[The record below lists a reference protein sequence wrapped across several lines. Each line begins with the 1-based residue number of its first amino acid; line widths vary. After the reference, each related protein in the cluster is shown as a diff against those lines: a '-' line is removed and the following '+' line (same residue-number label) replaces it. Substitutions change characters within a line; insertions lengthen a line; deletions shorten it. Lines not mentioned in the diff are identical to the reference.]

1 MKSIKSVLILLF
13 MGLLI
18 VGCSSKEEESSSSE
32 QSSDLTIYT
41 TVYPLQYIV
50 EEIAGDTI
58 TVNSVFPPGADGHTY
73 EPTSKE
79 MTEFAKSDAFIYI
92 GEGMEAFAE
101 SIAGALETQDV
112 KLIEIGKHEKLFQK
126 GAHSHNHAHGDDD
139 HDHDSHGHE
148 EDDHDHDG
156 HDHGDVGSVEIDGLA
171 DHYHTGDEIH
181 LTATPTEATDHD
193 HWHWFTLDPDAE
205 EWEVVEG
212 QSTDHFEGEATVSD
226 QQIKAVLYG
235 DDHDVVAESEPI
247 TIHID
252 DHGHDDHA
260 HGDDDHDHDSHG
272 HEEDDH
278 DHDAHGHEEDDHDHG
293 AHAHGDVGSV
303 EIEGLAGHYHTGD
316 EIHLTA
322 TPAEATDHDHWHWFT
337 LDPDGEDWEVVEGQA
352 TDHFEGEATV
362 ADQQIK
368 AVLYGDDH
376 DVIAESEPVTIAID
390 DHSEHD
396 PHIWTDPLRVVQVAE
411 IVKEE
416 LIALNPSEEDLY
428 NENFEALK
436 EKLIALDEKFTNLL
450 EQKENKYII
459 VPHAAFGYWEERYG
473 IEQIAISGL
482 STEEE
487 PSQKALVEV
496 MTAADEH
503 DIEYI
508 LYEQNSENRLS
519 KVIQDEI
526 GAEALTI
533 HNLEVRTE
541 EDIENEKDYISLM
554 EENLEILD
562 KVTK

>member
-1 MKSIKSVLILLF
+1 MKFIKSVLILLF

-18 VGCSSKEEESSSSE
+18 VGCSSKEEESSSPE

-50 EEIAGDTI
+50 EEIAGNTV
-58 TVNSVFPPGADGHTY
+58 TVNSVYPPGADGHTY

-126 GAHSHNHAHGDDD
+126 GSHSHGHEDDD

-148 EDDHDHDG
+148 DDEHDHNG

-181 LTATPTEATDHD
+181 L
-193 HWHWFTLDPDAE
+193 
-205 EWEVVEG
+205 
-212 QSTDHFEGEATVSD
+212 S
-226 QQIKAVLYG
+226 
-235 DDHDVVAESEPI
+235 
-247 TIHID
+247 
-252 DHGHDDHA
+252 
-260 HGDDDHDHDSHG
+260 
-272 HEEDDH
+272 
-278 DHDAHGHEEDDHDHG
+278 
-293 AHAHGDVGSV
+293 
-303 EIEGLAGHYHTGD
+303 
-316 EIHLTA
+316 A

-337 LDPDGEDWEVVEGQA
+337 LNPDAEDWEVVEGQA

-390 DHSEHD
+390 DHNEHD
-396 PHIWTDPLRVVQVAE
+396 PHIWTNPLRVVEVAE

-416 LIALNPSEEDLY
+416 LIALNPSEEDFY

-436 EKLIALDEKFTNLL
+436 EKLIALDEKFTDLL

-473 IEQIAISGL
+473 IKQIAISGL

-541 EDIENEKDYISLM
+541 EDIESEKDYISLM